1 MQETSPAL
9 ENSWLRAC
17 TIQILKFTHQD
28 FLFSHLLKKSTCC
41 VQKPVKHIKWNFSD
55 VKAVLHSGYDILFY
69 EILFCWVKHLPK
81 IWLLKKK
88 TQFKVKSRSKVM
100 SVFVFYL
107 WHHLWQTFRTASNFL
122 YNSSLSRNTRFLK
135 YRAKFLI
142 HRHENRYKWRQLV

>member
-55 VKAVLHSGYDILFY
+55 VKAVFHSTLRHLILWNF
-69 EILFCWVKHLPK
+69 ILLSETPSQNMTF
-81 IWLLKKK
+81 KKK

-142 HRHENRYKWRQLV
+142 HRHENRYKWRKLV